1 MTSLP
6 IDRPALRTFP
16 KNIEAQDFNRVRLAL
31 ARLAKPLRLSLPE
44 HRGLDAILD
53 DDGWLVVDSL
63 KDDQPLLAWTAFR
76 RPHAALHEPVT
87 CELRLY
93 HVHAG
98 LIMGTAL
105 DALVAAVSQQ
115 SLSVRVTKE

>member
-6 IDRPALRTFP
+6 VDRPALRTFP

-31 ARLAKPLRLSLPE
+31 ARLAKPSRLSLPD

-53 DDGWLVVDSL
+53 DDCWLVVDSL
-63 KDDQPLLAWTAFR
+63 KDDQPLLAWTAFK

-87 CELRLY
+87 CELLLY

-105 DALVAAVSQQ
+105 DALVAAVSRQ